1 MDFIKPEPDTDGEA
15 FLTFSCNENQLI
27 DVKQD
32 EDPLLIRF
40 PVKIDNEV
48 SYICICPLIN
58 PCNGEVS
65 GLFFGIDS

>member
-1 MDFIKPEPDTDGEA
+1 MDFIKPEPDTDEEA

-40 PVKIDNEV
+40 PVKTDKEV
-48 SYICICPLIN
+48 SCIYKTVHC
-58 PCNGEVS
+58 
-65 GLFFGIDS
+65 